1 MDILILNLFYSEII
15 YTQLLSFPYNYFS
28 NQNWLNFR
36 QIGPQLCT
44 LAVAVSLNNTWRA
57 PREAFRYGGLTSA
70 LLTTVAYVGVALP
83 VVLLQ
88 LAVGQLSQQ
97 DAVGIWRAVPFFK
110 GINAFN
116 KFII

>member
-1 MDILILNLFYSEII
+1 MIFTTTYTFEQSLLNWRLV
-15 YTQLLSFPYNYFS
+15 
-28 NQNWLNFR
+28 
-36 QIGPQLCT
+36 GPHLCT

-70 LLTTVAYVGVALP
+70 LLNTVAFVGIALP

-97 DAVGIWRAVPFFK
+97 DAVGIWKAVPFFQ
-110 GINAFN
+110 GILR
-116 KFII
+116 